1 MTRLACRGLGWQ
13 VDDRWIVRDITTEV
27 AEGYCTA
34 LVGMN
39 GSGKTTLLQ
48 LLCGLRK
55 PSRGQV
61 LVDDRRLTDM
71 SRREIART
79 MALMEQLPQ
88 ARVALTVR
96 DVVALGRIPHEGRW
110 QLNGHGARVDE
121 AMARTGVAGLADR
134 SWNTLSGGERQRV
147 QLARALAQEP
157 QVLMLDEPTNHLD
170 LHHRIALL
178 RIVTSLRLTTLVVLH
193 DLDLAAAF
201 ADRLIVLDDGHLVA
215 QGPTDEVLTAQLVA
229 ERFAVRGQVSRTDRL
244 RFSWQGL
251 VSDGG

>member
-27 AEGYCTA
+27 AEGCCTA

-110 QLNGHGARVDE
+110 QLNGHGARVD
-121 AMARTGVAGLADR
+121 DR

-170 LHHRIALL
+170 LHHQIALL

>member
-1 MTRLACRGLGWQ
+1 
-13 VDDRWIVRDITTEV
+13 
-27 AEGYCTA
+27 
-34 LVGMN
+34 MN

-110 QLNGHGARVDE
+110 QLNAHGARVD
-121 AMARTGVAGLADR
+121 DR

-170 LHHRIALL
+170 LHHQIALL

>member
-27 AEGYCTA
+27 AEGCCTA

-110 QLNGHGARVDE
+110 QLNAHGARVD
-121 AMARTGVAGLADR
+121 DR

-170 LHHRIALL
+170 LHHRSPCCASSP
-178 RIVTSLRLTTLVVLH
+178 RC
-193 DLDLAAAF
+193 
-201 ADRLIVLDDGHLVA
+201 G
-215 QGPTDEVLTAQLVA
+215 
-229 ERFAVRGQVSRTDRL
+229 
-244 RFSWQGL
+244 
-251 VSDGG
+251 

>member
-27 AEGYCTA
+27 AEGCCTA

-110 QLNGHGARVDE
+110 QLNAHGARVD
-121 AMARTGVAGLADR
+121 DR

-170 LHHRIALL
+170 LHNRIALL

-201 ADRLIVLDDGHLVA
+201 ADRLIVLGDGHLVA

>member
-27 AEGYCTA
+27 AEGCCTA

-110 QLNGHGARVDE
+110 QLNAHGARVD
-121 AMARTGVAGLADR
+121 DR

-170 LHHRIALL
+170 LHHQIALL

-229 ERFAVRGQVSRTDRL
+229 ERFAVREQVSRTDRL

>member
-27 AEGYCTA
+27 AEGCCTA

-61 LVDDRRLTDM
+61 LVDVRRLTDM

-88 ARVALTVR
+88 ARVALTAR

-110 QLNGHGARVDE
+110 QLNAHGARVD
-121 AMARTGVAGLADR
+121 DR

-170 LHHRIALL
+170 LHHQIALL

>member
-27 AEGYCTA
+27 AEGCCTA

-96 DVVALGRIPHEGRW
+96 DVVALGRIPHEVRW
-110 QLNGHGARVDE
+110 LMNAHGARVD
-121 AMARTGVAGLADR
+121 DR

-147 QLARALAQEP
+147 QLARALVQEP

-170 LHHRIALL
+170 LHHQIALL

>member
-27 AEGYCTA
+27 AEGCCTA

-88 ARVALTVR
+88 ARVALTAR

-110 QLNGHGARVDE
+110 QLNAHGARVD
-121 AMARTGVAGLADR
+121 DR

-147 QLARALAQEP
+147 QRARALAQEP

-170 LHHRIALL
+170 LHHQIALL

>member
-27 AEGYCTA
+27 AEGCCTA

-88 ARVALTVR
+88 ARVALTAR

-110 QLNGHGARVDE
+110 QLNAHGARVD
-121 AMARTGVAGLADR
+121 DR

-170 LHHRIALL
+170 LHHQIALL

>member
-27 AEGYCTA
+27 AEGCCTA

-110 QLNGHGARVDE
+110 QLNAHGARVD
-121 AMARTGVAGLADR
+121 DR

-170 LHHRIALL
+170 LHHQIALL